1 MKILFVC
8 TGNVCRSPMAAAM
21 AARMLAERGRSD
33 VEVSSAGTAAADG
46 APASEGAYLVG
57 LEKGLDLSAHV
68 ARHLT
73 RELVSGA
80 DLIFGMSDHHV
91 ERAVALGGEARS
103 HLLGTYAG
111 RVFAEAEVDDPFG
124 ADLDTYRRTYDQLED
139 LLTDAID
146 RLPGASGERSGGR

>member
-1 MKILFVC
+1 VC
-8 TGNVCRSPMAAAM
+8 TGNVCRSPMAAAIAAQLL
-21 AARMLAERGRSD
+21 AARGRGD
-33 VEVSSAGTAAADG
+33 VEVGSAGTAAADG

-73 RELVSGA
+73 RDLVAGA
-80 DLIFGMSDHHV
+80 DLILGMSEHHV
-91 ERAVALGGEARS
+91 ERALALGGDGRS

-124 ADLDTYRRTYDQLED
+124 ADLDTYRRTYDQLEA
-139 LLTDAID
+139 LLKDAMD
-146 RLPGASGERSGGR
+146 RLPGPGRDTATRA